1 MKYVNENF
9 VEEFRNLYD
18 VLIIPL
24 GRAVEETIDN
34 LKEKNIIKE
43 NQILRGF
50 PHPSGAN
57 VNRLVQF
64 EQNKQA
70 MIKFIEKRFGSNDLQ
85 IKKWLR

>member
-24 GRAVEETIDN
+24 GRAVKETIDN

-64 EQNKQA
+64 EKNKQA
-70 MIKFIEKRFGSNDLQ
+70 MIEFIEKRFGSNDLQ
-85 IKKWLR
+85 I